1 MTVHTLTG
9 NDPSQ
14 GRSMAGDDKG
24 KNGVSAEGTKWTYKQ
39 WYERNKEKLAERRK
53 ARYHSDKKYKAK
65 VLKQNKDY
73 REKKAKERD
82 TEKPKIKPK
91 LRSPKQRQPIERE
104 VQVNGHRERVVLFH
118 IGELARALGRSV
130 GSIHQWERIGL
141 LPRTPYL
148 SKSKKKKERL
158 YTEGMIDVIK
168 DVLKTRGKTVSSSD
182 PLFRQEVVE
191 GWTKLGVNVEDE

>member
-104 VQVNGHRERVVLFH
+104 VQVNGHRE
-118 IGELARALGRSV
+118 IYPSV
-130 GSIHQWERIGL
+130 GEDRPSAQDS
-141 LPRTPYL
+141 L
-148 SKSKKKKERL
+148 SLKEQEK
-158 YTEGMIDVIK
+158 EGALVHGGD
-168 DVLKTRGKTVSSSD
+168 D
-182 PLFRQEVVE
+182 
-191 GWTKLGVNVEDE
+191 